1 MTTFISHPQLEA
13 IQTLL
18 IICNVLAY
26 NMNAGSAYVILGMA
40 LRLATALGI
49 QADSPQFSAQETYAR
64 RRVWWALAWQDSHFS
79 MSYDRPTSLAFS
91 QPGIPYQQGS
101 QPGNRSYPESMFRI
115 ISLTLEIIRSRI
127 LKPGATMSLATIQN
141 YKDELARIV
150 ADGAPHLR
158 DRNFCLTNIQHE
170 ERCALKL
177 HHSYMTSELCR
188 PALKVTH
195 PSHAKSSSSP
205 KSPLGDE
212 MVIAGLRRDCIRGLT
227 RTITAYLELHGICSL
242 PTRSWIGIQRAVSA
256 AFLLAMLDEA
266 RSDAKIHG
274 LLRSLEEVFSE
285 RMNQET
291 TFWSPDVHSPSGVK
305 GATSTGS
312 SGNPVPEEDSPQ
324 WAKSMTQSLKALGK
338 LNNVLADPRA
348 HTSRPPLSVSGQPG
362 YSSATDQNNA
372 MTMSQQNAAVMMLG
386 AGKDHATAITPDSSS
401 SSEWNYGNLAER
413 AGQFVQAPL
422 WG

>member
-18 IICNVLAY
+18 IVCNVLAY
-26 NMNAGSAYVILGMA
+26 NMNPGSAYVVLGMA

-49 QADSPQFSAQETYAR
+49 HADSPQFSAQETYAR

-79 MSYDRPTSLAFS
+79 VSYDRPTSSAFS
-91 QPGIPYQQGS
+91 QPGIPYREGS
-101 QPGNRSYPESMFRI
+101 HPGDRSYPESMFRI
-115 ISLTLEIIRSRI
+115 ISLTLDIIRSRI
-127 LKPGATMSLATIQN
+127 IKPGATMSLATIQN
-141 YKDELARIV
+141 YKEELARIV

-158 DRNFCLTNIQHE
+158 DRNVCLTNIQHE

-188 PALKVTH
+188 PALKVAH
-195 PSHAKSSSSP
+195 PSPAKHSSSP
-205 KSPLGDE
+205 KSPTGDE

-227 RTITAYLELHGICSL
+227 RAITAYLELHSISVL

-274 LLRSLEEVFSE
+274 LLRSLEAVISE

-291 TFWSPDVHSPSGVK
+291 TFWSPDVQSPSGVI
-305 GATSTGS
+305 GSTGTGS
-312 SGNPVPEEDSPQ
+312 SGNTVPDEDSPQ

-338 LNNVLADPRA
+338 LNNVFADPRA
-348 HTSRPPLSVSGQPG
+348 HPGRPPPSVSGQPA
-362 YSSATDQNNA
+362 YSPATDQNNG
-372 MTMSQQNAAVMMLG
+372 MTMSQQNTAYMLLST
-386 AGKDHATAITPDSSS
+386 GKDHAAAITPDSSS